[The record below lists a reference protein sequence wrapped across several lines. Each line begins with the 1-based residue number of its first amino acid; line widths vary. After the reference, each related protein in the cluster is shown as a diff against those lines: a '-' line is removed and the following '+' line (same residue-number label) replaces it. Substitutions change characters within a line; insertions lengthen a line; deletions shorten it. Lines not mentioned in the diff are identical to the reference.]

1 MMQPFESITCS
12 GHGTCE
18 CNEDDPI
25 DDAKCVCEDGFN
37 GRYCDTTDAELA
49 QELEKIAALELEADS
64 LRFAGII
71 DAPDDDDDNDGIP
84 DDKEVEVVDH
94 DEDTE
99 SIPEIVEG
107 SGFSITDTE
116 EGTLRIELSIEF
128 KLGFLMETYRAHV
141 W

>member
-18 CNEDDPI
+18 CNEDDPN
-25 DDAKCVCEDGFN
+25 DDAKCVCEDGFT
-37 GRYCDTTDAELA
+37 GSYCDFTEAEVA
-49 QELEKIAALELEADS
+49 EELRLWNEGAEEPEISDVDVD
-64 LRFAGII
+64 GII
-71 DAPDDDDDNDGIP
+71 DAPDNDDDNDGIP

-94 DEDTE
+94 DEDTD

-116 EGTLRIELSIEF
+116 EGTLRMVL
-128 KLGFLMETYRAHV
+128 
-141 W
+141 

>member
-25 DDAKCVCEDGFN
+25 DQGKCVCEDGFN

-49 QELEKIAALELEADS
+49 QELIDANS

-71 DAPDDDDDNDGIP
+71 DAPDNDDDNDGIP
-84 DDKEVEVVDH
+84 DDKDVEFVDH
-94 DEDTE
+94 DDDTD

-116 EGTLRIELSIEF
+116 EGTLRRVL
-128 KLGFLMETYRAHV
+128 
-141 W
+141 

>member
-1 MMQPFESITCS
+1 MMEPFESLTCS
-12 GHGTCE
+12 GHGKCE

-49 QELEKIAALELEADS
+49 QELEEIAALKLEADS

-71 DAPDDDDDNDGIP
+71 DAPDNDDDNDGIP